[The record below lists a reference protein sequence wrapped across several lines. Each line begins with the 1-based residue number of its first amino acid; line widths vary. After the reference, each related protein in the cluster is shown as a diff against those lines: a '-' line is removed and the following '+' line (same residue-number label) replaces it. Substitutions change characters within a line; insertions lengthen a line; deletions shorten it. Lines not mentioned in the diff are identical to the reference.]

1 MKKRSIILMILMIYL
16 LAILA
21 GCRKEEKETGSANN
35 GKGRYLEEALVL
47 PKEITDINGIVKQEN
62 GSYLCFDKANGLFES
77 VDKGKTWSQKKTAW
91 REEIVSDF
99 DITGAAISS
108 AGELAVTYYP
118 KSRGDEYNPPLY
130 KFIAADG
137 STVDL
142 GKELKDGDYI
152 FTFSEDRRLFC
163 FDSFDRVGKI
173 YEVDKKNGSFTKL
186 LQADNAIDYMSVA
199 GNNIVAVSRDKKSVI
214 YDLKLNQRI
223 ETDAALDRF
232 LKDTTKVETGYRSYA
247 NAVLILPGM
256 EENSIYLACKGGLFY
271 HILGGSVMEQVI
283 DGSLNTFGNPT
294 DFLLSMTAEEGG
306 TFLVIYSKEDLS
318 KELIRYT
325 YDKTVSAVPD
335 TEIKIYSLED
345 NQTVR
350 QAISQ
355 YQKANTDV
363 YFNYILG
370 MGGEVNITKEDALK
384 TLNTEILAGNG
395 PDILIMDDIFLNT
408 YAEKG
413 VLLDLSS
420 VLKEMEADSQLFNN
434 IAQACRVNDKVYA
447 IPAKFMVPVI
457 AGESRYVDGITGLPE
472 LASVLKEIRTQRTDG
487 NILGIYTEKELL
499 KLLAIGCSPS
509 WLEEDGALDRDS
521 LTEFFT
527 YAKQIYETEKQGITP
542 AMEKNHEE
550 NDFDQNA
557 STNALHLLAGEL
569 VVDCGYMKGIHME
582 YSALTSIF
590 TSMDKK
596 GTIKGLNLQSQNVFL
611 PRTIAAINS
620 GTANTDKAK
629 EFIKVLLSEE
639 LQTIDLGDGF
649 PVNKVSF
656 EKQLTDY
663 MAAGEDTDY
672 GETMGMNGWDG
683 DVILLDLKKLS
694 VQEADNLRLLV
705 NNLST
710 PDIADSVITDTI
722 TELGLSA
729 LNGEKSINEVVTEI
743 MNKLEVRLKE

>member
-1 MKKRSIILMILMIYL
+1 MKKRSIILMILTICF

-21 GCRKEEKETGSANN
+21 GCRKEEKETGSVNN
-35 GKGRYLEEALVL
+35 GKGRYLEESLVF
-47 PKEITDINGIVKQEN
+47 PKEITDIDSIIRQEN

-77 VDKGKTWSQKKTAW
+77 VDKGKTWSQKKAAW
-91 REEIVSDF
+91 REAIVSEF

-108 AGELAVTYYP
+108 AGEFAVTYYP

-130 KFIAADG
+130 KYIAVDG
-137 STVDL
+137 STMDL
-142 GKELKDGDYI
+142 GMELKDGNYI
-152 FTFSEDRRLFC
+152 SKFTFSEDRRLYC
-163 FDSFDRVGKI
+163 FDGVGKI
-173 YEVDKKNGSFTKL
+173 YEVDKKTGSFTKL

-199 GNNIVAVSRDKKSVI
+199 GNNIVAVSRDRKSVI
-214 YDLKLNQRI
+214 YDLKLNQKVG
-223 ETDAALDRF
+223 TDAALDRF
-232 LKDTTKVETGYRSYA
+232 LQDATKVETGYRSYA
-247 NAVLILPGM
+247 NAVLILTGM

-283 DGSLNTFGNPT
+283 DGSLSTFGNPT

-306 TFLVIYSKEDLS
+306 TFLGLYTKEDLS
-318 KELIRYT
+318 RELIRYT

-355 YQKANTDV
+355 YQKNNTDV
-363 YFNYILG
+363 YFNYTLG
-370 MGGEVNITKEDALK
+370 MGGEDNITKEDALK

-395 PDILIMDDIFLNT
+395 PDILIMDDIILNT

-420 VLKEMEADSQLFNN
+420 VLKEVEADSQLFNN
-434 IAQACRVNDKVYA
+434 IAQACEVNDKVYA
-447 IPAKFMVPVI
+447 IPAKFKVPVI

-472 LASVLKEIRTQRTDG
+472 LAAILKEIRAQKTDG

-499 KLLAIGCSPS
+499 NLLVIGCSPS
-509 WLEEDGALDRDS
+509 WLKEDGTLDQEY
-521 LTEFFT
+521 LKEFFT

-542 AMEKNHEE
+542 AMEKDYEE
-550 NDFDQNA
+550 NYFYPDA

-569 VVDCGYMKGIHME
+569 VVACGYMKGINMD

-590 TSMDKK
+590 AGMDSK
-596 GTIKGLNLQSQNVFL
+596 GTIKSLNLQSQNVFL
-611 PRTIAAINS
+611 PRTIAAVNS
-620 GTANTDKAK
+620 RTANPDKAK
-629 EFIKVLLSEE
+629 DFIKVLLSEE
-639 LQTIDLGDGF
+639 LQTINLEDGF
-649 PVNKVSF
+649 PVNKASF

-663 MAAGEDTDY
+663 MATGEDTDY

-683 DVILLDLKKLS
+683 EIILLDLKKLS

-705 NNLST
+705 NNLSS
-710 PDIADSVITDTI
+710 PDIGDSVITDTI
-722 TELGLSA
+722 TDLGLPA
-729 LNGEKSINEVVTEI
+729 LNGEKSIDEVVTEI
-743 MNKLEVRLKE
+743 NNKLEVRLKE

>member
-1 MKKRSIILMILMIYL
+1 MKKQSIILMILMICL

-118 KSRGDEYNPPLY
+118 KSRGDEDIPPLY
-130 KFIAADG
+130 KYIAVDG

-142 GKELKDGDYI
+142 GMELKERYI
-152 FTFSEDRRLFC
+152 SKFTFSEDRRLFC
-163 FDSFDRVGKI
+163 FDTAGKI
-173 YEVDKKNGSFTKL
+173 YEVDKKTGSFTKL

-214 YDLKLNQRI
+214 YDLKLNQKAGA
-223 ETDAALDRF
+223 DAALDRF
-232 LKDTTKVETGYRSYA
+232 LQDTTKVEIGYRSYA

-306 TFLVIYSKEDLS
+306 TFLVLYSKEDLS

-499 KLLAIGCSPS
+499 KLLAIGCSTS
-509 WLEEDGALDRDS
+509 WLKEDGTLDRDS

-542 AMEKNHEE
+542 AMEMNHEE
-550 NDFDQNA
+550 NDFDENA
-557 STNALHLLAGEL
+557 ATNALHLLAGEL

-590 TSMDKK
+590 TSMGKK

-620 GTANTDKAK
+620 GTANSDKAK

-683 DVILLDLKKLS
+683 DVIFLDLKKLS